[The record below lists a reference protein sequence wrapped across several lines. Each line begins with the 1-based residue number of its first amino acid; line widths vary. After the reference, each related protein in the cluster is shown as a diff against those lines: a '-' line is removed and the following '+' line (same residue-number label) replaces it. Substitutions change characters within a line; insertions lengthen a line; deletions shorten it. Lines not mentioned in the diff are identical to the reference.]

1 MLFLI
6 LWYLKH
12 VNYVLWSLVGV
23 WFHHPYCVYWVY
35 SLFSALHLG
44 KEVALQGLAGSS
56 GGCSQLLIGQIMKV
70 WGGLSSAFLPRM
82 AGMAPFVVSELPHSS
97 KGSRC
102 SASSAVVS
110 DSSLSFKLVMVQ
122 PLRCSRVG
130 WVLPLLRAVVHN
142 LSNIVTLHPQAVPIP
157 NPSLFPLLLQLSVAT

>member
-23 WFHHPYCVYWVY
+23 WFLHPYCVYWAY
-35 SLFSALHLG
+35 LPFSALHLG

-56 GGCSQLLIGQIMKV
+56 GGCSQLLIGQIVKV
-70 WGGLSSAFLPRM
+70 WGGLSSAFLPGM
-82 AGMAPFVVSELPHSS
+82 AGIAPFLVSELPPSL
-97 KGSRC
+97 KGSCC

-110 DSSLSFKLVMVQ
+110 DSL
-122 PLRCSRVG
+122 LRCSRVG

>member
-1 MLFLI
+1 M
-6 LWYLKH
+6 
-12 VNYVLWSLVGV
+12 LWSLVGV
-23 WFHHPYCVYWVY
+23 SFLHPYCVYWAY

-56 GGCSQLLIGQIMKV
+56 GGCSQLLIGQIVKV
-70 WGGLSSAFLPRM
+70 WDGLSSAFLPGM
-82 AGMAPFVVSELPHSS
+82 AGMAPFVASELPHSS

-110 DSSLSFKLVMVQ
+110 DSSQSFKLVMVQ

-142 LSNIVTLHPQAVPIP
+142 LSNIVTLHPHAVPIP
-157 NPSLFPLLLQLSVAT
+157 NLNLFLLLLVISLDVNTRVFWWS